1 MIDQL
6 VVLRHESGLTQR
18 DLAERLGVVQ
28 NYVWKIEKYQQ
39 RLDPLQLVEW
49 LRAIEAD
56 ERKFLIDV
64 VAATPSS
71 KKKRK

>member
-56 ERKFLIDV
+56 DKKFLLEV
-64 VAATPSS
+64 VATMIR
-71 KKKRK
+71 KRK